1 MLWFSHPV
9 KSHTL
14 TYISR
19 AAELPLC
26 SSLIQGLMT
35 GSRTAMDGMVTFTSD
50 CARAGMQ
57 DFKINIIL
65 LQCHV
70 SDCDWSLFFSG

>member
-1 MLWFSHPV
+1 
-9 KSHTL
+9 
-14 TYISR
+14 
-19 AAELPLC
+19 
-26 SSLIQGLMT
+26 
-35 GSRTAMDGMVTFTSD
+35 MDGMVTFTSD